1 MVDVILYRK
10 QSVLTFNRCNTMAT
24 VITHE
29 EAVEIFAKL
38 EEIQKRL
45 DQLQNQQTGTTC
57 DGDETCD
64 FERAR
69 EILGRGKK
77 MPASTLYS
85 YTSQK
90 LIPHYK
96 DKAGR
101 RLYFKRSDLEAFALS
116 HRIAT
121 EEEIQQRAAT
131 ALMRMKK

>member
-1 MVDVILYRK
+1 
-10 QSVLTFNRCNTMAT
+10 MAT

-29 EAVEIFAKL
+29 EAVEIFQKL
-38 EEIQKRL
+38 EIIEKRL
-45 DQLQNQQTGTTC
+45 DQLEKKYSRFSDDSEN
-57 DGDETCD
+57 DEVCD

-69 EILGRGKK
+69 EVLGRGKK

-96 DKAGR
+96 DQAGR

-121 EEEIQQRAAT
+121 EKEIQQRAAA